1 MNSVFIYFII
11 LLGWLGLFFGIGLA
25 VAAKN
30 FYVTVNHKIEEI
42 VEVLPGANYGA
53 CGYPGCS
60 AYAHAV
66 AAGCSGYVKAVVE
79 GKVDIDK
86 CISGGREVHEKIAV
100 IMGLSVGNASEA
112 KVAVVQC
119 VGISPKLTKMSGEK
133 K

>member
-30 FYVTVNHKIEEI
+30 FYVTVNPKIEEI

-53 CGYPGCS
+53 CGYP
-60 AYAHAV
+60 
-66 AAGCSGYVKAVVE
+66 GCSGYVKAVVE